1 MPSSSH
7 FLLQIVVRDYCLCK
21 LAMMMILLE
30 MQLAMTH
37 DEENVM
43 LGVKL
48 KVAKLVFGL
57 LDWAEL
63 YSSVIHCSSS
73 INNIYLE
80 DDCDDDCEDGDDGDD
95 DDDDITDIRDVHSNQ
110 QWPTQGSCYRT
121 SGMSL
126 TKCRMVRIVAVFMKI
141 HPSLFSLMMK
151 CKTC

>member
-1 MPSSSH
+1 
-7 FLLQIVVRDYCLCK
+7 
-21 LAMMMILLE
+21 MMMILLV
-30 MQLAMTH
+30 MQLVMTN

-43 LGVKL
+43 VAVKL

-73 INNIYLE
+73 INNIYH
-80 DDCDDDCEDGDDGDD
+80 DCDDDCDEGDDDCEEGNGDDDD

-126 TKCRMVRIVAVFMKI
+126 TKCRLVRIVAVFMKI

>member
-1 MPSSSH
+1 M
-7 FLLQIVVRDYCLCK
+7 I
-21 LAMMMILLE
+21 MILLV
-30 MQLAMTH
+30 MQMAMTH
-37 DEENVM
+37 DEESVI
-43 LGVKL
+43 VKL

-73 INNIYLE
+73 INNIYHE
-80 DDCDDDCEDGDDGDD
+80 DDCDDDCEEGDGDDD

-126 TKCRMVRIVAVFMKI
+126 TKCRMVRIVAVFTKI
-141 HPSLFSLMMK
+141 RQVFFR
-151 CKTC
+151 

>member
-1 MPSSSH
+1 
-7 FLLQIVVRDYCLCK
+7 
-21 LAMMMILLE
+21 MMILLE

-126 TKCRMVRIVAVFMKI
+126 TKCRMVRIVAVFTKI
-141 HPSLFSLMMK
+141 HQVFFANDEM
-151 CKTC
+151 

>member
-1 MPSSSH
+1 MDY
-7 FLLQIVVRDYCLCK
+7 FLKLSMQIGDDDDFVGNVNGDD
-21 LAMMMILLE
+21 
-30 MQLAMTH
+30 

-43 LGVKL
+43 LAVKL

-73 INNIYLE
+73 INIIYHE
-80 DDCDDDCEDGDDGDD
+80 DDCDDDDD
-95 DDDDITDIRDVHSNQ
+95 DDDDEDDITDTRDVHSNQ

-126 TKCRMVRIVAVFMKI
+126 TKCRMVRHVAVFMKI
-141 HPSLFSLMMK
+141 HPSFFSRK
-151 CKTC
+151 

>member
-1 MPSSSH
+1 M
-7 FLLQIVVRDYCLCK
+7 QIGDDDDFVGNVYGDG
-21 LAMMMILLE
+21 
-30 MQLAMTH
+30 

-43 LGVKL
+43 LAVKL

-73 INNIYLE
+73 INNIYHE
-80 DDCDDDCEDGDDGDD
+80 DDCDDDCEEGDSDD

-141 HPSLFSLMMK
+141 HQVFSIMMK

>member
-1 MPSSSH
+1 MDY
-7 FLLQIVVRDYCLCK
+7 FLKLSMQIGDDDDFVGNVNGDD
-21 LAMMMILLE
+21 
-30 MQLAMTH
+30 

-43 LGVKL
+43 LAVKL

-73 INNIYLE
+73 INIIYHE
-80 DDCDDDCEDGDDGDD
+80 DDCDDDCEEGHSDD

-141 HPSLFSLMMK
+141 HPSFFR
-151 CKTC
+151 

>member
-1 MPSSSH
+1 
-7 FLLQIVVRDYCLCK
+7 
-21 LAMMMILLE
+21 MILLV
-30 MQLAMTH
+30 MQLVMTN

-43 LGVKL
+43 VAVKL

-73 INNIYLE
+73 INNIYHE
-80 DDCDDDCEDGDDGDD
+80 DDCDD

-141 HPSLFSLMMK
+141 HPSFFR
-151 CKTC
+151 